1 MELFNN
7 QIAKATKLALPLG
20 WWFRGLLFFTNFV
33 AENLF
38 RLRVVCGCRYPDQ
51 ELIKSSTSAVA
62 VLQWTLNILVWRLKR
77 IIILI
82 SALASSTFP
91 SLKLMVMLCIPI
103 TGLVGDTDLYQSGH
117 GMIFCECSTFS
128 ENTTRREGWW
138 QVSECQYR
146 HQDGWRWPAVLLSPV
161 LRWDSKVCAWCK
173 FISGWWHVLRSR
185 FPENLIYFR
194 VAADFT
200 CPTCNSGELVKN
212 ANFAIENFF

>member
-20 WWFRGLLFFTNFV
+20 WWFHGLQFFTNFV

-128 ENTTRREGWW
+128 ENTTRREKAGDKF
-138 QVSECQYR
+138 QSASTGTRMADVDQRFFC
-146 HQDGWRWPAVLLSPV
+146 HQCSVEIPRFVHGASSYQADDMCCEA
-161 LRWDSKVCAWCK
+161 DSLKTWY
-173 FISGWWHVLRSR
+173 ISGWLQTSPAQHA
-185 FPENLIYFR
+185 I
-194 VAADFT
+194 
-200 CPTCNSGELVKN
+200 LVSW
-212 ANFAIENFF
+212 

>member
-1 MELFNN
+1 M
-7 QIAKATKLALPLG
+7 T
-20 WWFRGLLFFTNFV
+20 WFG
-33 AENLF
+33 
-38 RLRVVCGCRYPDQ
+38 
-51 ELIKSSTSAVA
+51 
-62 VLQWTLNILVWRLKR
+62 
-77 IIILI
+77 
-82 SALASSTFP
+82 
-91 SLKLMVMLCIPI
+91 
-103 TGLVGDTDLYQSGH
+103 
-117 GMIFCECSTFS
+117 FCEWSTFS

-161 LRWDSKVCAWCK
+161 LCWDSKVCAWCK

-212 ANFAIENFF
+212 AYFALETYLSTMTLSCNGVSLLRSSLWVGVFVVFKPQVGQASFLRIHWGAWTGCCPPCATSWGAFPPGRWWAFWSAGAGSWLPDM